1 MWQYHMQTHT
11 QEYRTKVACEV
22 CNAEVLK
29 GMLPEHIATQHFNS
43 VWTCKKCGRKWRTCT
58 HYYIHISRPC
68 RQIENLENG
77 NGNNKISFLPGNDNE
92 NKNIV
97 QSSTALTGILGD
109 IKDGME
115 ESAYSALGGKESIT
129 EHQGDDRGHFFN
141 PEYEFY
147 STLQRSNA
155 H

>member
-1 MWQYHMQTHT
+1 M
-11 QEYRTKVACEV
+11 
-22 CNAEVLK
+22 
-29 GMLPEHIATQHFNS
+29 
-43 VWTCKKCGRKWRTCT
+43 GRKWRTCT

-77 NGNNKISFLPGNDNE
+77 NGNNKISFLPGKDNE

-109 IKDGME
+109 IKDGIE

-129 EHQGDDRGHFFN
+129 EHQGDNRGHFFN
-141 PEYEFY
+141 PKYEFY